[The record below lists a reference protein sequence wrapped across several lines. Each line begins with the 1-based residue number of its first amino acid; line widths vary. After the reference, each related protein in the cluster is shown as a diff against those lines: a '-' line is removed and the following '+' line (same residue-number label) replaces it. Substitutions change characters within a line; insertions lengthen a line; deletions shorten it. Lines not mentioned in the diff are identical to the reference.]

1 MNIQDL
7 KVSKFLKKEDVG
19 PGVLVTI
26 RQITS
31 ENVAKEGAD
40 PEMKYCLHFDE
51 YEKPLVLNSTNGQLL
66 GQITGITDNIETGWI
81 GKVIVLYSDP
91 SVSFGGKLVGG
102 IRVRAPRQQA
112 QAPARPAARP
122 APAPAAAQAQAQTFT
137 EGSPVPSDDGLPF

>member
-7 KVSKFLKKEDVG
+7 KISKFLKKEDVG
-19 PGVLVTI
+19 PGALVTI

-40 PEMKYCLHFDE
+40 PEMKFCLHFDE
-51 YEKPLVLNSTNGQLL
+51 YEKPLVLNSTNGQLI

-81 GKVIVLYSDP
+81 GRSIVLYSDP

-102 IRVRAPRQQA
+102 IRVRAPR
-112 QAPARPAARP
+112 
-122 APAPAAAQAQAQTFT
+122 AAAAVRPLTRSVPVQAAA
-137 EGSPVPSDDGLPF
+137 PVPTGECFSDGTPMPSDGLPF

>member
-19 PGVLVTI
+19 PGALVTI

-31 ENVAKEGAD
+31 ENTAKEGAE
-40 PEMKYCLHFDE
+40 PEMKFCLHFDE
-51 YEKPLVLNSTNGQLL
+51 FEKPMVLNSTNGQLI

-81 GKVIVLYSDP
+81 GKAIVLYSDP

-102 IRVRAPRQQA
+102 IRVRAPRATAA
-112 QAPARPAARP
+112 QRPAAARP
-122 APAPAAAQAQAQTFT
+122 APVAAQAPAQAQTFADD
-137 EGSPVPSDDGLPF
+137 GSPVPSDDGLPF